1 MIFTQERKS
10 ASQIVPSSE
19 KGSVLMILLD
29 SLVTISQSHPWA
41 GLRGCEG
48 VVVVQI
54 LESAVILE
62 LVDGVQTVLDKH
74 TKEHLRASHWSVP
87 VEYLETSQVSNSN
100 YLDELEMKVQDLE
113 DSLTAAR
120 CCLEVSEQLRDE
132 LCRTNESLIEEI
144 DKLRKDLYHLRGY

>member
-1 MIFTQERKS
+1 
-10 ASQIVPSSE
+10 
-19 KGSVLMILLD
+19 MILLD

-41 GLRGCEG
+41 GLRGCEA
-48 VVVVQI
+48 VVVQV

-74 TKEHLRASHWSVP
+74 TKERLRASHWFVP
-87 VEYLETSQVSNSN
+87 VKYIETSQVSNSN

-132 LCRTNESLIEEI
+132 LCRTNESLIEDI
-144 DKLRKDLYHLRGY
+144 DKLRKDLYDLRGY

>member
-19 KGSVLMILLD
+19 KGSVLMISLD

-48 VVVVQI
+48 VVVQI

-74 TKEHLRASHWSVP
+74 TKEHLRASHWFVP

-144 DKLRKDLYHLRGY
+144 DNLSKDLYDLRGY

>member
-41 GLRGCEG
+41 GLRGCEA
-48 VVVVQI
+48 VVVQV

-62 LVDGVQTVLDKH
+62 LVDGVQTVLDKQLGE
-74 TKEHLRASHWSVP
+74 KSDEEVVMMLYDVLNAAWKQ
-87 VEYLETSQVSNSN
+87 VET
-100 YLDELEMKVQDLE
+100 
-113 DSLTAAR
+113 
-120 CCLEVSEQLRDE
+120 
-132 LCRTNESLIEEI
+132 
-144 DKLRKDLYHLRGY
+144 YH

>member
-41 GLRGCEG
+41 GLRGCEA
-48 VVVVQI
+48 VVVQV

-62 LVDGVQTVLDKH
+62 LIEGVQTVLDKH
-74 TKEHLRASHWSVP
+74 TKEHLRASHWFVP
-87 VEYLETSQVSNSN
+87 VEYIETSQVSNSN

-144 DKLRKDLYHLRGY
+144 DKLRKDLYDLRGY